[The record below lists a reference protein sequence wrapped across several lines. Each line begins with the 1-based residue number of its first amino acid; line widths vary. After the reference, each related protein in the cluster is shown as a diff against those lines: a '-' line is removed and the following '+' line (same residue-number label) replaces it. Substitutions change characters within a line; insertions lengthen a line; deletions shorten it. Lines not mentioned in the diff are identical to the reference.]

1 LFNTIWTLSDCWK
14 IILNTTCKGMTD
26 NLLGV
31 HILLLLIPRQ
41 HLVLMI
47 SSLLRLKAAFCLP
60 NNSVAFTW
68 FSYDFVHE
76 IFIESGSYDAIM
88 VSLTLG
94 VLWLVHTSIL
104 NSSMTTTNRPDLF
117 PVTIFCQR
125 AWYRRWIFS
134 SQLIS
139 LLLALRLLS
148 CSLVDS
154 THEQFSAID
163 INLSIV

>member
-1 LFNTIWTLSDCWK
+1 
-14 IILNTTCKGMTD
+14 MTH

-31 HILLLLIPRQ
+31 DILLLLIPRQ

-47 SSLLRLKAAFCLP
+47 SSLLRLKATFCLP
-60 NNSVAFTW
+60 NNSVAITW
-68 FSYDFVHE
+68 FPNNFVHE
-76 IFIESGSYDAIM
+76 IFIESGSYDAI
-88 VSLTLG
+88 VVTCALG
-94 VLWLVHTSIL
+94 VLLVQTSIL
-104 NSSMTTTNRPDLF
+104 NSSATITNRPDLF
-117 PVTIFCQR
+117 PVNIFRQR
-125 AWYRRWIFS
+125 AWYRGWIFS

-163 INLSIV
+163 VNLSIV